1 MQQWV
6 DSSNLEHEMQEANPA
21 KYHEAWK
28 TVVGAGCVLLH
39 GNTGRMARL
48 IPLTGVFSYQ
58 EGLGSEG
65 QRA

>member
-1 MQQWV
+1 
-6 DSSNLEHEMQEANPA
+6 MQEISPA

-28 TVVGAGCVLLH
+28 TVVGAGCVLYR
-39 GNTGRMARL
+39 GNINGGTL
-48 IPLTGVFSYQ
+48 LTSLTGVFSFR